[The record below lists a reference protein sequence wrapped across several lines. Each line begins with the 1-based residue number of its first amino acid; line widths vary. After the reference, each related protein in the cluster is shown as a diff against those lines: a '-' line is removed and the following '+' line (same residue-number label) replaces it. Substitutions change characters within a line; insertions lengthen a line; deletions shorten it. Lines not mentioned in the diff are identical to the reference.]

1 MIKAIHTSGKYIQVI
16 GGSASTYVSAQA
28 GSQGVGNLRFNT
40 SQQRLEVYDG
50 MTWLELNTP
59 HASVGLNVT
68 AEEAI
73 DWVQRQMAEEKR
85 LEALAKKHPAVADAL
100 AAVDKA
106 NEQVKIVAALVD
118 TKGGWQ
124 SA

>member
-1 MIKAIHTSGKYIQVI
+1 MIKAIHASGKYIQVI

-50 MTWLELNTP
+50 MTWLELNMP
-59 HASVGLNVT
+59 HASIGLNGV

-73 DWVQRQMAEEKR
+73 DWAQRQMAEEKR
-85 LEALAKKHPAVADAL
+85 LDALAREHPAVADAM
-100 AAVDKA
+100 
-106 NEQVKIVAALVD
+106 
-118 TKGGWQ
+118 
-124 SA
+124 

>member
-16 GGSASTYVSAQA
+16 GGSASTYVTAQA

-59 HASVGLNVT
+59 HASVGLNGA

-73 DWVQRQMAEEKR
+73 DWARRQMAEEKR
-85 LEALAKKHPAVADAL
+85 LEALAKEHPSVADAM
-100 AAVDKA
+100 AALKQAQERVR
-106 NEQVKIVAALVD
+106 IVATLV
-118 TKGGWQ
+118 Q
-124 SA
+124 E

>member
-16 GGSASTYVSAQA
+16 GGSASTYVTAQA

-50 MTWLELNTP
+50 LTWLELNTP
-59 HASVGLNVT
+59 HASVGLNGA

-85 LEALAKKHPAVADAL
+85 LAALAKEHPAVADAL

-106 NEQVKIVAALVD
+106 KEQVKIVAALVE
-118 TKGGWQ
+118 TE
-124 SA
+124 

>member
-1 MIKAIHTSGKYIQVI
+1 MIKAIHSIGKYTQVI
-16 GGSASTYVSAQA
+16 GGSASTYVTAQA

-59 HASVGLNVT
+59 HASVGLNGA

-73 DWVQRQMAEEKR
+73 DWVQQQMTEEKR
-85 LEALAKKHPAVADAL
+85 LEVLAKQHPAVADAL
-100 AAVDKA
+100 EAVRQA
-106 NEQVKIVAALVD
+106 QERVRIVASLV
-118 TKGGWQ
+118 Q
-124 SA
+124 E

>member
-16 GGSASTYVSAQA
+16 GGSASTYVTAQA

-59 HASVGLNVT
+59 HASVGLDVA

-73 DWVQRQMAEEKR
+73 DWVQRQIAEEKR
-85 LEALAKKHPAVADAL
+85 LEGLSKKHPAVADAL

-106 NEQVKIVAALVD
+106 KKQLKVVTALVE
-118 TKGGWQ
+118 TE
-124 SA
+124 

>member
-16 GGSASTYVSAQA
+16 GGSASTYVTAQA

-40 SQQRLEVYDG
+40 SGQYLQVYDG
-50 MTWLELNTP
+50 NAWIELNMP
-59 HASVGLNVT
+59 HASVGLNGA

-85 LEALAKKHPAVADAL
+85 LEALAKKHPAVADAME
-100 AAVDKA
+100 AVRQA
-106 NEQVKIVAALVD
+106 QERVKIVAALVD
-118 TKGGWQ
+118 TE
-124 SA
+124 

>member
-1 MIKAIHTSGKYIQVI
+1 MIKAIHTIGKYIQVI
-16 GGSASTYVSAQA
+16 GGSASTYVTAQA

-50 MTWLELNTP
+50 MIWLELNTP
-59 HASVGLNVT
+59 HASVGLNGA

-85 LEALAKKHPAVADAL
+85 LEILAKQHPAVEDAL
-100 AAVDKA
+100 EAVQQA
-106 NEQVKIVAALVD
+106 QERVRIVAALV
-118 TKGGWQ
+118 Q
-124 SA
+124 E

>member
-1 MIKAIHTSGKYIQVI
+1 MIKAIHTIGKYTQVI
-16 GGSASTYVSAQA
+16 GGSGSTYVTAQA

-59 HASVGLNVT
+59 HASVGLNWE

-85 LEALAKKHPAVADAL
+85 LEALAKEHPSVQDAL
-100 AAVDKA
+100 EAVRQA
-106 NEQVKIVAALVD
+106 QERVRIVAALV
-118 TKGGWQ
+118 Q
-124 SA
+124 E